1 MSESSRL
8 YTPQPLQRIH
18 IEYPELAQFPIN
30 ESAPRR
36 PGVSYTPVTVLLPS
50 DRRLIMIPESF
61 HIPPDGCILVDVSSP
76 DNEEVADTPENN
88 SVRSRSASNVSS
100 ADMVVESETNTD
112 MSNGCTDWTL
122 SSHSN
127 FIQFSDILSSSTAPS
142 HDSSQA
148 INSYFS
154 MGSAFGQQQH
164 LTVTEEFTRVQDTK
178 GHDIFTDDFAG
189 NSNLSNLSVAD
200 LSILPT
206 QMTIEKSTQLLKRI
220 REEDS
225 QAELLKPKKPQNAFF
240 RFRRQFHMECMATG
254 KKHMAKDISEM
265 ASKVW
270 RSMTEAQKDYY
281 KQLADEEMGEY
292 QVKKDTY
299 KEATKKGRKRAKK
312 TLKSPPTSAAVLAT
326 VDNSN
331 ISPVRH
337 PGSTSRAITAYQH
350 VRDSHNNTAAALTF
364 ATAAGIPLDMSSS
377 ASSSHIP
384 LHIPDITSSNY
395 DWTQAILGGP
405 SISLMDTDAPS
416 MQRNPALQ
424 SRFVPLHSSG
434 SQMHGSVQ
442 TQMPASSSWNLDHF
456 LNSTDT
462 TRTSHPATYINTP
475 APGAG
480 NQIDYLTEQNQPVRP
495 QPGQL
500 SSANSYFSNSHP
512 ANSGISASTRTPN
525 NLTGVLP
532 SIPDIAVVDPESEDN
547 IHTLQ
552 YF

>member
-1 MSESSRL
+1 MSESSHL
-8 YTPQPLQRIH
+8 YAPQPLQRIH
-18 IEYPELAQFPIN
+18 IEYPELAQFSSN

-50 DRRLIMIPESF
+50 DRRLIMIPASF
-61 HIPPDGCILVDVSSP
+61 HIPPNGCILVDVSNP

-88 SVRSRSASNVSS
+88 SVRSRSASNASS
-100 ADMVVESETNTD
+100 ADMVVESEINTD

-122 SSHSN
+122 NSHSN
-127 FIQFSDILSSSTAPS
+127 FMQFSDILSSSTAPS

-154 MGSAFGQQQH
+154 MGSAFGQQQQH
-164 LTVTEEFTRVQDTK
+164 LTAAEEFTKVQNTK
-178 GHDIFTDDFAG
+178 DHDSFTDDFAG
-189 NSNLSNLSVAD
+189 SSNLTNLSVAD

-206 QMTIEKSTQLLKRI
+206 QMNIEKSTQLLKRI

-299 KEATKKGRKRAKK
+299 KEATKKGRKRTKK
-312 TLKSPPTSAAVLAT
+312 TLKSPPTSAAALAT
-326 VDNSN
+326 SDNSN
-331 ISPVRH
+331 ISPVCH
-337 PGSTSRAITAYQH
+337 PDSTSKAITAYQH
-350 VRDSHNNTAAALTF
+350 ARNSHNNTAAALTF
-364 ATAAGIPLDMSSS
+364 ATAAGIPLDMGSSV
-377 ASSSHIP
+377 SSSHIP
-384 LHIPDITSSNY
+384 LHIPNITSSNY

-405 SISLMDTDAPS
+405 SISLMDTDGPS
-416 MQRNPALQ
+416 MQSNPALQ
-424 SRFVPLHSSG
+424 SS
-434 SQMHGSVQ
+434 
-442 TQMPASSSWNLDHF
+442 TPAS
-456 LNSTDT
+456 
-462 TRTSHPATYINTP
+462 
-475 APGAG
+475 GAD
-480 NQIDYLTEQNQPVRP
+480 NQIDYLTDQNQPVRP

-512 ANSGISASTRTPN
+512 ANSGISAPTRTPN